1 MPDVDV
7 SIAARKAAEVRRRD
21 SPAPKPSKEEML
33 AAFSQRVAEGYMGP
47 ECTDEKPP
55 AGRVAL
61 LLFLV
66 FLIILGILAVGGYIT
81 NIASVVSVGI
91 FVIAIIWP
99 ASNLMQ
105 QGKRVRTGS
114 GDGAEPDS
122 KGNGDGAEPYC

>member
-1 MPDVDV
+1 
-7 SIAARKAAEVRRRD
+7 
-21 SPAPKPSKEEML
+21 
-33 AAFSQRVAEGYMGP
+33 MGP

-66 FLIILGILAVGGYIT
+66 FAMVLGILAVGGYIT

-99 ASNLMQ
+99 ASNLMR

-122 KGNGDGAEPYC
+122 SGNGDGAEPDC